1 MVDVVE
7 LKYRDAKDAKK
18 RRGAK
23 DKEDKR
29 GVKQISRKGAKG

>member
-7 LKYRDAKDAKK
+7 LKYRDTKDAKK